1 MSDDNDEPMSKAKK
15 KGNGATGLQ
24 ASSGSSDAID
34 IGSRYDGRIQKGER
48 RNPRGR
54 PKGRKNNK
62 TLVREA
68 FLTPA
73 IEVQLNGKKRKASKK
88 ELAYHQVGNQA
99 ARGDLKAFDRM
110 NELLDRYDD
119 VDEAEP
125 TDEEHAANLSV
136 GEHIYL
142 LHKKYKFGKAGHE

>member
-1 MSDDNDEPMSKAKK
+1 MSDRYEPMPKGKK
-15 KGNGATGLQ
+15 KGNKVVGSQ
-24 ASSGSSDAID
+24 APSSGDPDAIG
-34 IGSRYDGRIQKGER
+34 IAPRYDGRIQKGER

-73 IEVQLNGKKRKASKK
+73 VEIQLNGRKRKASKK
-88 ELAYHQVGNQA
+88 ELAYHQVGIQA
-99 ARGDLKAFDRM
+99 ANGDLKAFDRM

-136 GEHIYL
+136 GEHIFL
-142 LHKKYKFGKAGHE
+142 LHKKYKFGEAGHE